1 MIMFNKI
8 ALDISKAFKEEF
20 NLDIKESDIVIEKTN
35 KEFVGDLTFVVFP
48 FLRQVKLSPLLTAER
63 LGSYLIKNSSLIS
76 EFNVKKGF
84 LNLSLKSSFWLSE
97 FNYCLQN
104 EQVVLVA
111 ESKLYMVEYSSPNTN
126 KPLHL
131 GHLRNNFLGYSISK
145 ILEALGHEVCKTQIV
160 NDRGIHICKSMLAW
174 QLFANNETLELNSLK
189 GDHFVGKYYVKFN
202 EVYKSQIKELISKG
216 YSEEDA
222 NNNAPI
228 LLEAKKM
235 LLSWEQKDKIVR
247 NLWSE
252 MNSWTYKGFE
262 ETYNRMGVSF
272 DKIYYESDTFLL
284 GKEIIYKGLED
295 KIFYQKEDNSIWCNL
310 EEDNL
315 DDKLLL
321 RGDGTSVYITQD
333 IGTAVRRFEDYPSL
347 LGVIYTVGNEQ
358 NHHFK
363 VLFAI
368 LKKLKYDWA
377 INCFHLSYGMVEL
390 PEGKMKSREGTVVD
404 ADNLMDSIVQEV
416 RTINDKREQLNDM
429 SEVNRT
435 KLYETIGIGSL
446 KYYLLKV
453 DPKKKML
460 FNPKESIDL
469 NGNTAPF
476 IQYGYARIQSLLR
489 KADLSENKFSNDL
502 QVQSCELI
510 LLQNILEY
518 PKILNEAADK
528 LMPSIVCSYVYNL
541 VKSYNSFYHSVSIL
555 KEADIELRKFRLL
568 LSKKTGDVIFNAMSL
583 LGINVPDRM

>member
-1 MIMFNKI
+1 MFNKI
-8 ALDISKAFKEEF
+8 ALDISIAFNQEF
-20 NLDIKESDIVIEKTN
+20 NLDIKESDILLEKTN

-48 FLRQVKLSPLLTAER
+48 FLRQVKLSPVLTAER
-63 LGSYLIKNSSLIS
+63 LGSYLINNSSLIS
-76 EFNVKKGF
+76 EYNIKNGF
-84 LNLSLKSSFWLSE
+84 LNLSLKNSFWLSE
-97 FNYCLQN
+97 FNFCLQKKQDISN
-104 EQVVLVA
+104 DP
-111 ESKLYMVEYSSPNTN
+111 KLYMVEYSSPNTN

-145 ILEALGHEVCKTQIV
+145 ILEKAGHKVCKTQIV

-174 QLFANNETLELNSLK
+174 QLFANNETQESTSIK
-189 GDHFVGKYYVKFN
+189 GDHFVGKYYIKFN
-202 EVYKSQIKELISKG
+202 DVYKTQIKELIAKG

-228 LLEAKKM
+228 LLEAKNM
-235 LLSWEQKDKIVR
+235 LLRWEKKDKKVR

-262 ETYNRMGVSF
+262 ETYNRMGVDF

-284 GKEIIYKGLED
+284 GKEIIHKGLKDE
-295 KIFYQKEDNSIWCNL
+295 IFYQKEDNSIWCNL
-310 EEDNL
+310 EQEGL

-333 IGTAVRRFEDYPSL
+333 IGTAVSRFEDYPSL
-347 LGVIYTVGNEQ
+347 SGVIYTVGNEQ

-368 LKKLKYDWA
+368 LKRLKYEWA
-377 INCFHLSYGMVEL
+377 SNCFHLSYGMVEL

-404 ADNLMDSIVQEV
+404 ADDLMESIVNEV
-416 RTINDKREQLNDM
+416 RTVNQEREQLNEM
-429 SEVNRT
+429 SESEKT
-435 KLYETIGIGSL
+435 DLYETIGIGSL

-453 DPKKKML
+453 DPKRKML

-476 IQYGYARIQSLLR
+476 IQYGYARIQSLLKR
-489 KADLSENKFSNDL
+489 TDLSGNNLSTDL
-502 QVQSCELI
+502 EINASELI

-518 PKILNEAADK
+518 PKMLNEAADK

-541 VKSYNSFYHSVSIL
+541 VKTYNSFYQSVSIL
-555 KEADIELRKFRLL
+555 KETDFELRKFRLL
-568 LSKKTGDVIFNAMSL
+568 LSRTTGEIIFDSMSL
-583 LGINVPDRM
+583 LGINVPNRM